1 MVNGS
6 VHFYDDKKM
15 MVILTQIHWCFGVIF
30 RKIIIFQVLIWE
42 REGVMKFISLSSNS
56 KMMKMLNHP

>member
-15 MVILTQIHWCFGVIF
+15 MVILTQIQWCFGVIF

-42 REGVMKFISLSSNS
+42 REGV
-56 KMMKMLNHP
+56 